1 MIEVDLREGGVRAL
15 NQRLHALRPDSNE
28 RAFRVIQPMG
38 AHSIAV
44 GIDQPVEV
52 VVEGHVGFY
61 CGGMNKQASITIH
74 GHAGPGVA
82 ENMMSG
88 RVHVTGNCSQ
98 GAGASGRGGMLI
110 VDGDTSSRCGISMK
124 GITIVVKGSVGHM
137 SAFMGQ
143 TGSLVVCGDCGR
155 DLGDSLYE
163 ARIYVRGAVAS
174 LGADCVEKR
183 MTPHHLAKLGRLLA
197 EAGLDLDPASF
208 RRYGSARRLYHF
220 DVDHAAAY

>member
-15 NQRLHALRPDSNE
+15 NQRLHGLTPESNE
-28 RAFRVIQPMG
+28 RAFRVLHPMG

-44 GIDQPVEV
+44 GCTQPVEIEV
-52 VVEGHVGFY
+52 DGHVGFY
-61 CGGMNKQASITIH
+61 CGGMNKEARITVH
-74 GHAGPGVA
+74 GHAGPGVG

-88 RVHVTGNCSQ
+88 RIHVTGNCSQ
-98 GAGASGRGGMLI
+98 AAGASGRGGLLI

-124 GITIVVKGSVGHM
+124 GVSIVVKGSVGHM

-143 TGSLVVCGDCGR
+143 TGNLVVCGDCGR

-163 ARIYVRGAVAS
+163 ARLYVRGKVAS
-174 LGADCVEKR
+174 LGADCVEKK
-183 MTPHHLAKLGRLLA
+183 MTPHHRAKLTRLLA
-197 EAGLDLDPASF
+197 EAGVDLDPGEF

-220 DVDHAAAY
+220 HVDHAAAY

>member
-15 NQRLHALRPDSNE
+15 NQRLHGLRPKSNE
-28 RAFRVIQPMG
+28 RAFRVLHPMG

-44 GIDQPVEV
+44 GCTLPVEIAV
-52 VVEGHVGFY
+52 DGHVGFY
-61 CGGMNKQASITIH
+61 CGGMNKEASITVH
-74 GHAGPGVA
+74 GHAGPGVG

-88 RVHVTGNCSQ
+88 RIHVTGNCSQ
-98 GAGASGRGGMLI
+98 GAGASGRGGILI
-110 VDGDTSSRCGISMK
+110 VDGDASSRCGISMK
-124 GITIVVKGSVGHM
+124 GISIVVKGSVGHM

-143 TGSLVVCGDCGR
+143 TGNLVVCGDCGR

-163 ARIYVRGAVAS
+163 ARLYVRGQVAS

-183 MTPHHLAKLGRLLA
+183 MTPHHRAKLARLLA
-197 EAGLDLDPASF
+197 EAGVDLDPGEF

-220 DVDHAAAY
+220 HVDHAAAY

>member
-15 NQRLHALRPDSNE
+15 NQRLHALRPESNE
-28 RAFRVIQPMG
+28 RAFRVINPMG
-38 AHSIAV
+38 AHAIAV
-44 GIDQPVEV
+44 GIERQVEV
-52 VVEGHVGFY
+52 LVEGHVGFY
-61 CGGMNKQASITIH
+61 CGGMNQEAHITIH

-110 VDGDTSSRCGISMK
+110 VDGDAASRCGISMK
-124 GITIVVKGSVGHM
+124 GVTIVVKGSVGHM

-143 TGSLVVCGDCGR
+143 TGNLVVCGDCGR

-163 ARIYVRGAVAS
+163 ARLYVRGQVAS

-183 MTPHHLAKLGRLLA
+183 MTPHHHAKLARLLA
-197 EAGLDLDPASF
+197 EAGLDHDPGEF
-208 RRYGSARRLYHF
+208 RRYGSARRLYNFH
-220 DVDHAAAY
+220 VDHAAAY

>member
-15 NQRLHALRPDSNE
+15 NQRLHELRPDSNE
-28 RAFRVIQPMG
+28 RAFKITHPMG

-44 GIDQPVEV
+44 GIELPVEV
-52 VVEGHVGFY
+52 AIEGHVGFY
-61 CGGMNKQASITIH
+61 CGGMNKEASITIH

-124 GITIVVKGSVGHM
+124 GISIVVKGSVGHM

-143 TGSLVVCGDCGR
+143 TGNLVVCGDCGR

-163 ARIYVRGAVAS
+163 ARLYVRGQVAS

-197 EAGLDLDPASF
+197 EAGVDLDPAGF

-220 DVDHAAAY
+220 HVDHASAY